1 MRRYNMGVMAQ
12 AKQISGSHPSLDQI
26 LDTLRPRLSELRKEY
41 GVKNLGVFGSYVRG
55 QQRKRSDVDLLV
67 EFEDGTQMTFFR
79 FVRLEAQLA
88 KILGLEVDLVMRG
101 ALKPAI

>member
-67 EFEDGTQMTFFR
+67 EFEFG
-79 FVRLEAQLA
+79 
-88 KILGLEVDLVMRG
+88 GLNLLHESFQGDAIVLRG
-101 ALKPAI
+101 C